1 MNCPRCDT
9 KTGVRQIQDVGVDDC
24 AACGGVFLDR
34 GELNRVTEAIDG
46 DLEYSTLHEDRADVP
61 DSLGPIGC
69 PSCDGGTMHK
79 VEFLVHT
86 GIILDHCR
94 SCGGFWLD
102 GKELERI
109 NAYVHDLNE
118 SSEDLGSPA
127 MQWFAQFLFSL
138 PR

>member
-1 MNCPRCDT
+1 MNCPRCET
-9 KTGVRQIQDVGVDDC
+9 ETGVRQIQDVAV
-24 AACGGVFLDR
+24 AACPTCAGVFLDR
-34 GELNRVTEAIDG
+34 GELNRVTEDIDG
-46 DLEYSTLHEDRADVP
+46 DLEYSTLHEKKADAP
-61 DSLGPIGC
+61 DSLGPIDC
-69 PSCDGGTMHK
+69 PCCDGGTMQK

-109 NAYVHDLNE
+109 NAFVHGLNE
-118 SSEDLGSPA
+118 SSEAIGSPV
-127 MQWFAQFLFSL
+127 MEWFAQFLFAL

>member
-1 MNCPRCDT
+1 
-9 KTGVRQIQDVGVDDC
+9 
-24 AACGGVFLDR
+24 
-34 GELNRVTEAIDG
+34 
-46 DLEYSTLHEDRADVP
+46 
-61 DSLGPIGC
+61 
-69 PSCDGGTMHK
+69 MHK

-86 GIILDHCR
+86 GIILDHCG

-109 NAYVHDLNE
+109 NAFVHELNE
-118 SSEDLGSPA
+118 TSEDLGSPA